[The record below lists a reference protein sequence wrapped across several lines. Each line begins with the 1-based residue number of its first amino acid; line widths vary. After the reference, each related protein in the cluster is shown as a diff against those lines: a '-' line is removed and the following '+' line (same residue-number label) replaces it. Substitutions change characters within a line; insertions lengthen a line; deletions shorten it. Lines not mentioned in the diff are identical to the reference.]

1 MKLEIIDDKIK
12 IIDKKFKYKKEI
24 KSIYKCLPRSIEKPE
39 INAFKIAEKEIY
51 YIKQINDIKIAKK
64 LFENTTNIIIQGK
77 KFYCS
82 ADLKMVNPE
91 DYFMEDIK
99 LIEC

>member
-12 IIDKKFKYKKEI
+12 IIDKKFRYKKEI

-39 INAFKIAEKEIY
+39 IEAFKIAEKEIY
-51 YIKQINDIKIAKK
+51 YIKQINDTKIAKK
-64 LFENTTNIIIQGK
+64 LFENMTNIIIQDK

-82 ADLKMVNPE
+82 ASLEMINLE
-91 DYFMEDIK
+91 DYFMKDVK